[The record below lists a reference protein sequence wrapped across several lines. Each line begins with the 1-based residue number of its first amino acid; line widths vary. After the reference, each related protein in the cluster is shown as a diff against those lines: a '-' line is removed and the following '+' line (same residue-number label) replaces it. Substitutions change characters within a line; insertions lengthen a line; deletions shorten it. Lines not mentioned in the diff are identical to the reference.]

1 MNETACLLLIGG
13 AALLMA
19 STLLRLPPRARI
31 AVIAVVLLA
40 LSVAGVDPIAVSPE
54 FTIASLI

>member
-19 STLLRLPPRARI
+19 STLLRLPVRVR
-31 AVIAVVLLA
+31 VAVVAAVLMA
-40 LSVAGVDPIAVSPE
+40 LSVAGIDPITISPE
-54 FTIASLI
+54 FTIASLS